1 MQTNQKGRI
10 KPQYDYG
17 ILSLHKDRYSI
28 MAIMTIMCP
37 LSFGSF
43 LHATLGIEY
52 FGFFKALVMSTKSK
66 LDTVVARVR
75 R

>member
-17 ILSLHKDRYSI
+17 ILSLPKDRYSI
-28 MAIMTIMCP
+28 MAIMCP
-37 LSFGSF
+37 LYFGLFS
-43 LHATLGIEY
+43 HVTLGIEY
-52 FGFFKALVMSTKSK
+52 FGFFKDLVMSTKSK

>member
-1 MQTNQKGRI
+1 MLGQVFNNGNN
-10 KPQYDYG
+10 DSNVFW
-17 ILSLHKDRYSI
+17 L
-28 MAIMTIMCP
+28 
-37 LSFGSF
+37 F